1 MSAADDSVASAE
13 PAHVLWVE
21 LTTRIITRDLH
32 FRSGRE
38 ERAVDSV
45 VGLFETTRKLME
57 ANRTATPFL
66 ELAASMLEHLRPYT
80 ARWHAMRNEKGD
92 FLNPALRREFRAQ
105 LQQLKKEL
113 EAYVTELA
121 KLSGHATKS
130 GQQEALRP
138 VPFLGGDVK
147 MGIERP
153 FKARAR
159 SGEDETYEALEKA
172 RNAINEAEGL
182 HVSRRRQGLNP
193 TSKPDQNGIGLAL
206 SGGGIRSATF
216 CLGVVQTLAGR
227 KLLEQFD
234 YLSTVSGGGYLGSFM
249 SNQFPLPENPADR
262 AFNASSIDSAQVRH
276 LRNNSKYLLPAT
288 ALSRLSLAGL
298 LVSGILTTTLLALAI
313 PVAFAVITHFIA
325 RAGLLEEGTPFF
337 GVWWLDLNVIT
348 QLAAAVVIFTTV
360 LLLVRP
366 ITPIWRAS
374 RNLIDKI
381 AAYAAM
387 AAGFLIAVAA
397 TPWVLKP
404 LQDNWES
411 WQLGGI
417 SIAGVAAAGSG
428 ALALKAVGYVW
439 KFRKFLAKLVIFAGA
454 VLFAL
459 VYLITSMQ
467 IDEVPLEG
475 GFSTPEKVVLI
486 ALAVWALWAC
496 AVNVNLTGLHRYY
509 RDQLAKCY
517 LNPTHPPRE
526 GVAEP
531 PALEQMSAELPYH
544 LINTTVNLPS
554 SRNAELRGRGGD
566 FFLMSKEFCGSPI
579 VGYKATPEVHSLNRD
594 LDLATAM
601 AISGAAAS
609 TNMGWQTMHQYRTL
623 MAIFNVRLGYWLRWR
638 ARPLHWISSS
648 AFVQIVREM
657 FGWMQEKAST
667 LNVSDG
673 GHIENLAAYELI
685 RRKLKYIV
693 CIDGGMDAT
702 MTCSDL
708 NRLQR
713 LVAIDFGY
721 RLDFD
726 AMDMQIVNGYST
738 NYGLL
743 VKIDYT
749 PDEPDPTKKQLGWML
764 YLKLAMLGTESISS
778 SMRRSSKRIG
788 RWDRVPRRI
797 FCPRSSGRRA
807 LPASRIGSRHSLP
820 ICCAIRTRSTRR
832 SDCHHSELGGSRDP
846 IRAIALPQSRCD
858 TPSLLN
864 SAKVPALGESNKEVP
879 AGSAGSGGWSE
890 QGESSLR
897 SLRWRAA

>member
-1 MSAADDSVASAE
+1 MSAADDSVASAA

-66 ELAASMLEHLRPYT
+66 ELAASMLEHIRPCT
-80 ARWHAMRNEKGD
+80 ARWHAMRDSEGN
-92 FLNPALRREFRAQ
+92 FLNPALRREFRAE
-105 LQQLKKEL
+105 LQELQKEL
-113 EAYVTELA
+113 GAYVAELA
-121 KLSGHATKS
+121 RLSGHTAKRERQEQPRAT
-130 GQQEALRP
+130 
-138 VPFLGGDVK
+138 PFLGGPVK

-153 FKARAR
+153 FKARSR
-159 SGEDETYEALEKA
+159 SGEDPAYEELEKA
-172 RNAINEAEGL
+172 RQDINTAEGA
-182 HVSRRRQGLNP
+182 HVSQRRQKTNP
-193 TSKPDQNGIGLAL
+193 TSVPEQNGIGLAL

-216 CLGVVQTLAGR
+216 CLGVVQMLAAR
-227 KLLEQFD
+227 KLLPQFD

-288 ALSRLSLAGL
+288 ALSRLALAGL
-298 LVSGILTTTLLALAI
+298 LISGILTTTLLALAI
-313 PVAFAVITHFIA
+313 PVVFAVITHFIA
-325 RAGLLEEGTPFF
+325 RAGLLDEGTPFF

-348 QLAAAVVIFTTV
+348 QLAAAVVIFTTI

-374 RNLIDKI
+374 RTLIDKI
-381 AAYAAM
+381 AARSALV
-387 AAGFLIAVAA
+387 AGFLIAVAA
-397 TPWVLKP
+397 TPWVLSL
-404 LQDNWES
+404 LQDWGS
-411 WQLGGI
+411 WQLGSI
-417 SIAGVAAAGSG
+417 SIAGAAAAGTG
-428 ALALKAVGYVW
+428 AVALKAVGYVW
-439 KFRKFLAKLVIFAGA
+439 KFRKFLAKLVIFTGA
-454 VLFAL
+454 VLFAI
-459 VYLITSMQ
+459 VYLITSMH
-467 IDEVPLEG
+467 IDVVPLEG
-475 GFSTPEKVVLI
+475 GLSTPEKVVLI
-486 ALAVWALWAC
+486 ALAVWAVWAC
-496 AVNVNLTGLHRYY
+496 AVNINLTGLHRYY
-509 RDQLAKCY
+509 RDRLADCY

-531 PALEQMSAELPYH
+531 PALEELSADLPYH

-566 FFLMSKEFCGSPI
+566 FFLMSKAFCGSPI
-579 VGYKATPEVHSLNRD
+579 VGYKPTSEVHGLNRD

-609 TNMGWQTMHQYRTL
+609 TNMGWQTMHQFRTL

-638 ARPLHWISSS
+638 ARTFHWVSSS

-721 RLDFD
+721 RIDFD
-726 AMDMQIVNGYST
+726 AMDVQLVNGYST

-749 PDEPDPTKKQLGWML
+749 PDEPDRTKKQLGWML
-764 YLKLAMLGTESISS
+764 YLKLAMLGTESSYVLDY
-778 SMRRSSKRIG
+778 RRENPLFPHQTTL
-788 RWDRVPRRI
+788 DQ
-797 FCPRSSGRRA
+797 FFDEAQFEAYRA
-807 LPASRIGSRHSLP
+807 LG
-820 ICCAIRTRSTRR
+820 
-832 SDCHHSELGGSRDP
+832 
-846 IRAIALPQSRCD
+846 Q
-858 TPSLLN
+858 
-864 SAKVPALGESNKEVP
+864 
-879 AGSAGSGGWSE
+879 SAGENFLSAEFGT
-890 QGESSLR
+890 ESVASVEEWFKGLATYLLPDTDDVYAQ
-897 SLRWRAA
+897 S